1 MMQEDTLAVGACG
14 FKAAQMN
21 NFFYIRTNIIRLEF
35 G

>member
-1 MMQEDTLAVGACG
+1 MMQEDALAVGVCG

-21 NFFYIRTNIIRLEF
+21 NFLYIRTNIIGLEF